1 MFKKLILPFLLMFI
15 FIACK
20 ENSPEFIRAQTS
32 GVIKAYEHVFVS
44 FMNTSLDQEI
54 LSQNSIDA
62 KINGKESKIA
72 IRFDSSQTLLLYP
85 DLEANKNYKIEFN
98 IANIPVKLEFKT
110 DYMNLNLEN
119 SKFISKGEDKSS
131 LVIELKSSFENL
143 NQSILAQSMSLTRD
157 GKKIDF
163 FLQNVNQGLISL
175 QSEVFELSDKASKFT
190 LHIRADK
197 LGLKEDKDFHFNSP
211 SKNKFAFINSKNNN
225 DEIELEFSQALNE
238 KQNFND
244 LISIEPKID
253 FKAFAIG
260 NKLKINAAFLPQ
272 NEYKLTLSSNLSSNK
287 NTKLEESTSLNISFG
302 YQAPAISFSSDGV
315 FLPSLAD
322 KKIAFKSLNINK
334 ARLKVYQIYA
344 NTLHEYL
351 RYKNFTGK
359 KGLSPNSSDIE
370 DDTTYTSDL
379 VLEKEFK
386 LDAQANTWVQNE
398 IKLDALKDLKGAFI
412 VELSFKEEDLM
423 FPSFFE
429 DEGYEDWEKDRF
441 FYRRAIVSKN
451 LVFSD
456 LGIMAEAIN
465 DQIFVR
471 VNNYT
476 NLNALNGVKIE
487 AINRKNQVI
496 ASAISDVQGQAV
508 LDAKEQDVLFI
519 IASKGEEA
527 GILRLSNPL
536 STDGFDVSGA
546 QEAGL
551 IEAFIYTDRGVY
563 RPGDNVHLN
572 IVARNKKAMINH
584 PIILKSFKDPQSST
598 LLSNITLNPS
608 SNGMFY
614 QELKLAKDA
623 ATGIY
628 ELKFDIASQTFS
640 HKILVQTIAPNRIA
654 VQLHNEESLD
664 INKNSELEYNIEAKY
679 LFGAPA
685 AKLKAQTTL
694 NVIKDNYKNPKFTN
708 YIFQNPSLYISEYS
722 KNDDGVL
729 DENGKLS
736 SSITL
741 GETILNTQGTN
752 FKALLTSEV
761 FETGGRSTKAL
772 STMKLEKYKYF
783 IGIKEL
789 ENYYINS
796 GDKISFSVIASDLNF
811 NTLKG
816 KKITYKIYKNS
827 SSWWFDYD
835 NYSEFLRSIK
845 KDKNTQIIAQ
855 GEITSS
861 DKPVSFS
868 FDSKDYYGEMFVE
881 LVDNE
886 SGVSTGERF
895 YVSSWGAVNNADI
908 VSSLK
913 IKSDKDKYQV
923 GEKAII
929 EFESTKN
936 SKAFIT
942 ISNNKGIIKQFSL
955 EPQGTSTKFELDL
968 SKEYAPNVYVS
979 VSLLQDYNSWQN
991 DRALRL
997 FGVVPVLVED
1007 KATKLE
1013 LDLKAPDKILPQS
1026 EFELEIQSKDK
1037 KAFTYTLAIVDEG
1050 LLSLSD
1056 FETPDIWGY
1065 FYAKT
1070 GFKLKVFD
1078 TYEQIIAKTLGKVS
1092 KVLSTGGDLEASFNK
1107 AKRANKNKADEQ
1119 AERFKAVVLYQ
1130 APIQSDKKGYAKLKF
1145 QMPAYMGAVR
1155 VMLIASNGKAFG
1167 STEKEIIVSAPV
1179 SVLETFPRSLRI
1191 NDKFEFLAQVFKNEE
1206 NVTNASLSLKSKNK
1220 LLSLDKEEVQIA
1232 FNGDEKVKNIIFN
1245 IAVNDDKLGLEELEL
1260 ELKSKD
1266 YHFKNTS
1273 QIDVKAINAYTYEGE
1288 NFIIKPN
1295 EKKEFHID
1303 QSYIKG
1309 STQAVLE
1316 LSSTPILNLNHRL
1329 KYLIAYPY
1337 GCIEQTTS
1345 AVLPQLYLDEL
1356 GVKINKQKVIDNI
1369 NAALTRYTRFQTANG
1384 GFAYWQGGKEANAW
1398 GSNYAGLFMILAK
1411 NNGFYVSDSVYNAW
1425 LEYQKDYI
1433 DNNLYNT
1440 DSAILVN
1447 SLYLL
1452 ALVQEPNI
1460 AAMNAVYEQKD
1471 RLSNTALW
1479 QLGAAYKLA
1488 GLEDI
1493 ALKLVANASFMPNSS
1508 EEFYRQSYGS
1518 DLRDKAIILASYIDI
1533 YNKINEPLFKELSEI
1548 LGTNTYLNTQNAGY
1562 MLYALAK
1569 GANLNKKE
1577 DEAGKLQGTLE
1588 LLSNAQNKT
1597 LQLDDSKQSIEFSE
1611 GKAVLNAKNTIYGHF
1626 GVEGIKLELSK
1637 PFTNKIN
1644 ISRSFYNEKGEPID
1658 ESKLQSSQ
1666 NFYMRLDVSLN
1677 NAASVQNLALT
1688 QVLPS
1693 GWEVANT
1700 LLDTK
1705 IPRFADNSKLDFID
1719 IRDDKIMWFFDLSND
1734 ETKSFFIKLTA
1745 VTPGEFTL
1753 SGAFAEAMYDN
1764 TYQSLSE
1771 GKKVIVSR

>member
-1 MFKKLILPFLLMFI
+1 MFKKLIVPFLLAFI

-20 ENSPEFIRAQTS
+20 EKSSSEFIRAQTS
-32 GVIKAYEHVFVS
+32 GVLEAYNDIFVNFQNINLS
-44 FMNTSLDQEI
+44 QEI
-54 LSQNSIDA
+54 LSQKSIDA

-72 IRFDSSQTLLLYP
+72 IKFDSSQTLILYP
-85 DLEANKNYKIEFN
+85 KLEPNKDYIIEFN
-98 IANIPVKLEFKT
+98 IANIPIKLEFKT
-110 DYMNLNLEN
+110 DYLKLNLEN
-119 SKFISKGEDKSS
+119 SQFISKGEDKSS
-131 LVIELKSSFENL
+131 LFIRLKSSYDDL
-143 NQSILAQSMSLTRD
+143 NQSILAQSITLTQD
-157 GKKIDF
+157 GKKLDF
-163 FLQNVNQGLISL
+163 FLQNIQQDFISL
-175 QSEVFELSDKASKFT
+175 QSETFDLSNKSFKFT
-190 LHIRADK
+190 LNIKAEK
-197 LGLKEDKDFHFNSP
+197 LGLKEDIKLDFNSP
-211 SKNKFAFINSKNNN
+211 SKDKLTLVANKYN
-225 DEIELEFSQALNE
+225 DNEIELDFSQALNE
-238 KQNFND
+238 KQNFNE
-244 LISIEPKID
+244 LINIEPKID

-272 NEYKLTLSSNLSSNK
+272 NTYKLKLSSNLSSNK
-287 NTKLEESTSLNISFG
+287 NIKLDQDVSLDVSFG
-302 YQAPAISFSSDGV
+302 YLAPAISFSSDGV

-334 ARLKVYQIYA
+334 ARLKVYQIYT

-351 RYKNFTGK
+351 RHKNFTSK
-359 KGLSPNSSDIE
+359 KGLSPFSSDIKN
-370 DDTTYTSDL
+370 DTRYTSDL
-379 VLEKEFK
+379 VLEREFK

-398 IKLDALKDLKGAFI
+398 IKLDALKNLKGAFI
-412 VELSFKEEDLM
+412 VELSFNREDLM
-423 FPSFFE
+423 FADFLKDY
-429 DEGYEDWEKDRF
+429 DEWEKYHF
-441 FYRRAIVSKN
+441 FNRRAIVSKN

-471 VNNYT
+471 VNDYT
-476 NLNALNGVKIE
+476 NLNALSGVKIE
-487 AINRKNQVI
+487 AINDKNQVI
-496 ASAISDVQGQAV
+496 ASATSDSQGQAV
-508 LDAKEQDVLFI
+508 LNANRANVLFI
-519 IASKGEEA
+519 VASKGEEA
-527 GILRLSNPL
+527 GILRLTNPL
-536 STDGFDVSGA
+536 STDGFDVSGV
-546 QEAGL
+546 QEKDL

-563 RPGDNVHLN
+563 RPGDSVHLN
-572 IVARNKKAMINH
+572 IVARNKDTMINH
-584 PIILKSFKDPQSST
+584 PITLKSFKNPQSSI
-598 LLSNITLNPS
+598 LLSDLSLNPS

-623 ATGIY
+623 PTGIY
-628 ELKFDIASQTFS
+628 ELRFDIASQTFY
-640 HKILVQTIAPNRIA
+640 HELLVQTLVPNRIA
-654 VQLHNEESLD
+654 VKVQTEESLD
-664 INKNSELEYNIEAKY
+664 MNENSELEYNIEAKY

-685 AKLKAQTTL
+685 AKLKTKTRL
-694 NVIKDNYKNPKFTN
+694 NVVKDNYKNPKFVN
-708 YIFQNPSLYISEYS
+708 YIFQNPSIYINEYS
-722 KNDDGVL
+722 TSDEGTL
-729 DENGKLS
+729 DEQGKLS
-736 SSITL
+736 SNLLLSDTL
-741 GETILNTQGTN
+741 LNTQGTN

-761 FETGGRSTKAL
+761 FEAGGRSTQAV
-772 STMKLEKYKYF
+772 TTIKLEKYKYF

-796 GDKISFSVIASDLNF
+796 GDKIDFSVIASDLNF
-811 NTLKG
+811 NAIKG
-816 KKITYKIYKNS
+816 KTITYKIYKNN

-835 NYSEFLRSIK
+835 DYSNFLRSIK
-845 KDKNTQIIAQ
+845 KDKNTQVIAQ
-855 GEITSS
+855 GKITSS
-861 DKPVSFS
+861 DQPVNFS

-881 LVDNE
+881 LIDDE
-886 SGVSTGERF
+886 SGVSTGQRF
-895 YVSSWGAVNNADI
+895 YVSSWGAVSNADI
-908 VSSLK
+908 ISSLK

-936 SKAFIT
+936 SKAYIT

-955 EPQGTSTKFELDL
+955 NSQGSSTKFELDL
-968 SKEYAPNVYVS
+968 SKEYTPNVYVS
-979 VSLLQDYNSWQN
+979 ISLLQDYNSWQN

-1037 KAFTYTLAIVDEG
+1037 KAFTYTVAIVDEG
-1050 LLSLSD
+1050 LLSLSN
-1056 FETPDIWGY
+1056 FKTPDIWGY
-1065 FYAKT
+1065 FYTKT

-1092 KVLSTGGDLEASFNK
+1092 KVLSTGGDLESSSDS
-1107 AKRANKNKADEQ
+1107 RANKNKSDEQ
-1119 AERFKAVVLYQ
+1119 ADRFKPVVLYQ
-1130 APIQSDKKGYAKLKF
+1130 APIQSDEKGYAKLKF
-1145 QMPAYMGAVR
+1145 QMPSYMGAVR
-1155 VMLIASNGKAFG
+1155 VMVVASNGEAFG
-1167 STEKEIIVSAPV
+1167 STDKQIIVSAPV
-1179 SVLETFPRSLRI
+1179 SVLETLPRSLRVG
-1191 NDKFEFLAQVFKNEE
+1191 DKFKLLTQVFKNEE
-1206 NVTNASLSLKSKNK
+1206 SVTNASLSLKSKNK
-1220 LLSLDKEEVQIA
+1220 LLSFDKEEVQIT
-1232 FNGDEKVKNIIFN
+1232 FNKDEKVKDIVFEVV
-1245 IAVNDDKLGLEELEL
+1245 VNDDKLGLEELEL

-1266 YHFKNTS
+1266 YDFKNTT
-1273 QIDVKAINAYTYEGE
+1273 QIDIKAINAYTYEGE

-1295 EKKEFHID
+1295 ETREFNID
-1303 QSYIKG
+1303 QNYLKG

-1369 NAALTRYTRFQTANG
+1369 NAALDRYTRFQTANG
-1384 GFAYWQGGKEANAW
+1384 GFAYWQGGKETNAW
-1398 GSNYAGLFMILAK
+1398 GSNYAGLFILLAK
-1411 NNGFYVSDSVYNAW
+1411 NNGFYVSDSVYKAW
-1425 LEYQKDYI
+1425 LEYQKSFVQHYI
-1433 DNNLYNT
+1433 YNADT
-1440 DSAILVN
+1440 TTFVN

-1452 ALVQEPNI
+1452 ALAQEPNI
-1460 AAMNAVYEQKD
+1460 AMMNAIYEHKD

-1493 ALKLVANASFMPNSS
+1493 ALKLVANAPLMPNSS
-1508 EEFYRQSYGS
+1508 EDFYRQSYGS

-1533 YNKINEPLFKELSEI
+1533 YGKINEPLFKELSEI

-1569 GANLNKKE
+1569 GANLNKE
-1577 DEAGKLQGTLE
+1577 DGKAGKLQGTLK
-1588 LLSNAQNKT
+1588 LSNNAQNKS
-1597 LQLDDSKQSIEFSE
+1597 LELNENKQSVEFSE
-1611 GKAVLNAKNTIYGHF
+1611 GKAVLNAKSTIYGHF

-1644 ISRSFYNEKGEPID
+1644 IARSFYNEKGELID
-1658 ESKLQSSQ
+1658 EIELQSSQ

-1700 LLDTK
+1700 LLDSKT
-1705 IPRFADNSKLDFID
+1705 PDFVENSRFDFID
-1719 IRDDKIMWFFDLSND
+1719 IRDDKIMWFFDLSYN
-1734 ETKSFFIKLTA
+1734 ETKSFFIKLSA
-1745 VTPGEFTL
+1745 VTPGEFSL

-1771 GKKVIVSR
+1771 GKKVIVKH